1 MVKYVYEG
9 RGGNC
14 LIKRK
19 STFFLVIYLFS
30 LIIIS
35 GCNKPPEQDIGEA
48 VSKTE
53 DYFKKSKGIDCVGA
67 FDDDTVKFR
76 LLLEE
81 QQPTV
86 EKTTKIYKDVLK
98 TIEKYS
104 NNEKTWDYYNVKLDI
119 GYKNTIIFEGTKVAG
134 EKLVVESK

>member
-1 MVKYVYEG
+1 M
-9 RGGNC
+9 
-14 LIKRK
+14 IKRK
-19 STFFLVIYLFS
+19 YTFFLVIYLIS
-30 LIIIS
+30 LIFVS

-67 FDDDTVKFR
+67 FVDDTVKFR

-81 QQPTV
+81 QPTV
-86 EKTTKIYKDVLK
+86 DEATKLFNDVLK

-104 NNEKTWDYYNVKLDI
+104 NNEKTWDYYNAKLDI
-119 GYKNTIIFEGTKVAG
+119 GYKNTIIFEGTKEGG
-134 EKLVVESK
+134 EKLKVKSK

>member
-1 MVKYVYEG
+1 M
-9 RGGNC
+9 
-14 LIKRK
+14 IKRK
-19 STFFLVIYLFS
+19 STFFLVIYLIS

-81 QQPTV
+81 QPTV
-86 EKTTKIYKDVLK
+86 EEATKIYNDVLK

-119 GYKNTIIFEGTKVAG
+119 GYKNNIIFKGTKDVG
-134 EKLVVESK
+134 EKLIVKSK